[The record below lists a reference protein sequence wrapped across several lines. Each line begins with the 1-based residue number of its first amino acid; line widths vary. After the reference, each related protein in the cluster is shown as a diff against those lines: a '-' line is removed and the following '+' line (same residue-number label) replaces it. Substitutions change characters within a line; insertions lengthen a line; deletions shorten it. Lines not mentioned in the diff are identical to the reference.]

1 MSGEPLDRFVRKRF
15 YAPLGM
21 TRHRVRPPPRGSQ
34 RIAPTEVLGSGLLRG
49 VVHDGNARLLHG
61 VAGHA
66 GLFSTAETIGRFC
79 RMLLGGRRSSTAS
92 AI

>member
-1 MSGEPLDRFVRKRF
+1 MVRRVSGEPLDQFMRKRF

-21 TRHRVRPPPRGSQ
+21 KDTAFRPPDEWKP

-49 VVHDGNARLLHG
+49 VVHDGNARLLGG

-66 GLFSTAETIGRFC
+66 GL
-79 RMLLGGRRSSTAS
+79 LLHRG
-92 AI
+92 